1 MPNYKEINWDL
12 IRAEYVMSV
21 EYPSID
27 DLCSRYNVSKPL
39 MIQKSNDRSDASNN
53 GRTWQEQR
61 KEFINKKRSSEEN
74 TAIEESKKMIKGVV
88 SELNKIGLKVFK
100 LVSND
105 LDHLLELQ
113 EEAKDKGEIFPT
125 YKYVR
130 IADVAKIADSLQ
142 KLTGSQGAKEMVLRL
157 EVKNKNQKSL
167 ADLTEEELAELDTQA
182 RTGISSQP
190 IDVEYKVMDESS
202 ND

>member
-1 MPNYKEINWDL
+1 
-12 IRAEYVMSV
+12 
-21 EYPSID
+21 
-27 DLCSRYNVSKPL
+27 